1 MSIRSSLPARLL
13 SLLLLCG
20 PGCATTTTYL
30 ADRCDVTLA
39 EISPAEAAPG
49 AEIKVSAGPLTR
61 SWDTSVLVGGVSA
74 VIADLEREG
83 CDSCD
88 VCRAQADCNACDD
101 CDDCDALCALECDE
115 ALTFIVPELPAGLH
129 ALQLINGHGSSAG
142 LSFTVLPSATP
153 DTGTPDT
160 GPPDSGASDSGGA
173 DTSATDSAA
182 PPTSG

>member
-1 MSIRSSLPARLL
+1 MPLRSPLSSRLL

-30 ADRCDVTLA
+30 ADRCDVSLA
-39 EISPAEAAPG
+39 ELSPAEAAPG
-49 AEIKVSAGPLTR
+49 AAVKVSAGPLTR

-74 VIADLEREG
+74 VITDLERDG

-88 VCRAQADCNACDD
+88 LCRAQADCNACDD

-115 ALTFIVPELPAGLH
+115 ALTFIVPELPAGVH

-142 LSFTVLPSATP
+142 LSFTVLPGASL
-153 DTGTPDT
+153 DTGTPD
-160 GPPDSGASDSGGA
+160 SGAPDSGGA
-173 DTSATDSAA
+173 DTSAADSA
-182 PPTSG
+182 PPPMPG